1 MERGGTDLVALTNG
15 QSSID
20 FVTLDCLQKCIA
32 FV

>member
-1 MERGGTDLVALTNG
+1 MERGGTDQVALIYG

-20 FVTLDCLQKCIA
+20 FVTLDCLQNCIA